1 MAGTKIVS
9 GKTKQRV
16 VLPDLKKEQVEAYDA
31 DNSYPQRIRDIV
43 LSSGVARACTEM
55 FARYIFGNGVSDPQ
69 LFKKVVNRQGVTL
82 DKLMRKCIDDY
93 SMWYGFAVHVHYN
106 IFGEPIG
113 YYHLPFEFVRKG
125 VEQKEGLLAV
135 YNNWDKRDLNE
146 KYNSSKI
153 DYIHPYNPATVISE
167 IQQSEGY
174 TIEDKFKNYKGQ
186 VFYFSKEGINYPL
199 APIDPVLED
208 AQTTYQIKLFKNK
221 NIRTNFMASHMF
233 VYKGNFEDDQARTEF
248 QNSLERFQG
257 AEMAGNIMLVEASN
271 AEEVP
276 TLTPFTIQNNDK
288 LWEFT
293 EQSTIN
299 NIVQNYLIPPVLVG
313 ILQAGK
319 LGTANEIN
327 DAHAFY
333 NNHTSYDRLVMS
345 EEFTKLFKQPI
356 ELLPKSSIITIQPT
370 Q

>member
-1 MAGTKIVS
+1 MAGAKIVS

-55 FARYIFGNGVSDPQ
+55 FARYIFGNGVSDPV
-69 LFKKVVNRQGVTL
+69 LFKKVINRKGVTL
-82 DKLMRKCIDDY
+82 DKLLRKCVDDY

-106 IFGEPIG
+106 IFGEVIG

-125 VEQKEGLLAV
+125 IEKKEGLFAV

-146 KYNSSKI
+146 KYNTSNI
-153 DYIHPYNPATVISE
+153 DFIHPFNPASVISE
-167 IQQSEGY
+167 IEQCEGN
-174 TIEDKFKNYKGQ
+174 TVEEKFKNYKGQ
-186 VFYFSKEGINYPL
+186 VFYFSKEGYNYPL
-199 APIDPVLED
+199 APIDPVIKD
-208 AQTTYQIKLFKNK
+208 AETTYEIQLFKNK

-233 VYKGNFEDDQARTEF
+233 VYKGEFEDDSSREEF
-248 QNSLERFQG
+248 KKSLEKFQG
-257 AEMAGNIMLVEASN
+257 AEMVGNIMLVEASSPDQ
-271 AEEVP
+271 VP

-293 EQSTIN
+293 ETSTVN
-299 NIVQNYLIPPVLVG
+299 NIIQNFGIPPVLMG
-313 ILQAGK
+313 ILQSGK

-327 DAHAFY
+327 DAHGFY
-333 NNHTSYDRLVMS
+333 NNHTSYDRAIMS
-345 EEFTKLFKQPI
+345 EEFTRLLKEPI
-356 ELLPKSSIITIQPT
+356 EIQPKSLIITTQPA

>member
-1 MAGTKIVS
+1 MAKIVS

-16 VLPDLKKEQVEAYDA
+16 VLPDLKKEQVEAFDA
-31 DNSYPQRIRDIV
+31 DNSYPQRVRDVV

-55 FARYIFGNGVSDPQ
+55 FARYVFGNGVSDQ
-69 LFKKVVNRQGVTL
+69 VLFKKVIDRNGTTL
-82 DKLMRKCIDDY
+82 DKLLRKCVDDY
-93 SMWYGFAVHVHYN
+93 ALWYGFAVHVQYN

-125 VEQKEGLLAV
+125 VEGREGLFAV

-146 KYNSSKI
+146 RYDTSRIAFINPFNPSKVV
-153 DYIHPYNPATVISE
+153 NEISKC
-167 IQQSEGY
+167 EGV
-174 TIEDKFKNYKGQ
+174 TIEEKFKNYKGQ
-186 VFYFSKEGINYPL
+186 VFWFSKEGYNYPL
-199 APIDPVLED
+199 SPIDPVLED

-221 NIRTNFMASHMF
+221 NIRTNFMSSHMF
-233 VYKGNFEDDQARTEF
+233 VHKGGFEDDIQREEF
-248 QNSLERFQG
+248 KQSLEKFQG
-257 AEMAGNIMLVEASN
+257 AEMVGNIMLVEVDQV
-271 AEEVP
+271 EQVP
-276 TLTPFTIQNNDK
+276 QLLPFTIQNNDK

-313 ILQAGK
+313 VLQAGK

-327 DAHAFY
+327 DAHSFY
-333 NNHTSYDRLVMS
+333 NNHTSYDRLVVS
-345 EEFTKLFKQPI
+345 EEFTKLLNQPI
-356 ELLPKSSIITIQPT
+356 DLLPKSSIITIQQT